1 MEGSINF
8 RGMIQSG
15 LAWRC
20 AVCILLCLGM
30 SGCNSGGDSQVQE
43 QREPHFLMGQ
53 KLARQMDYQGAI
65 DAYEKAL
72 HVNPRSASA
81 HFELALLC
89 EDKAGDPAAAIYHYQ
104 QFLKLCSGFDNKI
117 DAVEQHIVSCKVELA
132 KSVASLAPLSPSG
145 QTNMERILL
154 ENRDLKAQLAR
165 WQDYYRTGHMQPST
179 NAAILDPPT
188 NSSPAGAGRVTTNTG
203 IGRTVQFAPGSPPG
217 GRSSVPSAGRTHPVK
232 SGETLAAI
240 ARKYGISLNALQMAN
255 PGVDPKHMRVGA
267 VLNIPGS

>member
-1 MEGSINF
+1 
-8 RGMIQSG
+8 MIQSG

-30 SGCNSGGDSQVQE
+30 SGCYSGGDSQVQE

-72 HVNPRSASA
+72 QVNPRSASA

-89 EDKAGDPAAAIYHYQ
+89 EDQAGDPAAAIYHYQ

-132 KSVASLAPLSPSG
+132 KSVASLAPLPPSA
-145 QTNMERILL
+145 QTNMEKILL

-165 WQDYYRTGHMQPST
+165 WQDYYRAGHFQPST
-179 NAAILDPPT
+179 NVATQDPPT
-188 NSSPAGAGRVTTNTG
+188 NSSPGGAGRVTTNTG
-203 IGRTVQFAPGSPPG
+203 TGRIVQLPPGSFSG
-217 GRSSVPSAGRTHPVK
+217 GRPSVPGTGRTHSVK

-240 ARKYGISLNALQMAN
+240 ARKYGISLSALQMAN
-255 PGVDPKHMRVGA
+255 PAVEPKHLRVGA
-267 VLNIPGS
+267 ILNIPAS

>member
-1 MEGSINF
+1 
-8 RGMIQSG
+8 MIQSG

-30 SGCNSGGDSQVQE
+30 SGCYSGGDSQVQE

-72 HVNPRSASA
+72 QVNPRSASA

-89 EDKAGDPAAAIYHYQ
+89 EDQAGDPAAAIYHYQ

-132 KSVASLAPLSPSG
+132 KSVASLAPLPPSA
-145 QTNMERILL
+145 QTNMEKILL
-154 ENRDLKAQLAR
+154 ENRDLKTQLAR
-165 WQDYYRTGHMQPST
+165 WQEYYRAGHFQPST
-179 NAAILDPPT
+179 NVATEDPPA
-188 NSSPAGAGRVTTNTG
+188 NSSPVGAGRMTTNTG
-203 IGRTVQFAPGSPPG
+203 TGRIIQLPAGSPPG
-217 GRSSVPSAGRTHPVK
+217 GRSSVPGTGRTHSVK
-232 SGETLAAI
+232 TGETLVWI
-240 ARKYGISLNALQMAN
+240 ARKYGVSLNALQTAN
-255 PGVDPKHMRVGA
+255 PGVEPKHLRVGA
-267 VLNIPGS
+267 ILNIPAS